1 MQRIIYQFTFN
12 ALNCLYNALE
22 EAVKQLNFILQCF
35 KFTTYENTAYELNF
49 TKSVFYSIR
58 NVIFQVTNVHQQST
72 PLGIWILG
80 ISWILGIR
88 WSCFTLYSSSG
99 DRWLFFLS
107 IVRAIISFGAIIF
120 FVGIFSSVGIISFG
134 IIIGVRAIIGFGA
147 VITP

>member
-35 KFTTYENTAYELNF
+35 KFITYENTAYELNF

-58 NVIFQVTNVHQQST
+58 NVNFLVTNVHQQST

-80 ISWILGIR
+80 ISWILGIGWFR
-88 WSCFTLYSSSG
+88 FWPSSG
-99 DRWLFFLS
+99 DRWPFWSILS
-107 IVRAIISFGAIIF
+107 IIGAIIF
-120 FVGIFSSVGIISFG
+120 TVVIFSYVGIFSFG
-134 IIIGVRAIIGFGA
+134 IINGVRAVIGFGA
-147 VITP
+147 VITS